1 MTLLPRS
8 LYGRLLAVLLGGLV
22 IAQLASLAVY
32 WQDRGEFVQRAMG
45 MRSVQR
51 IADITRLLDGM
62 TPQERSKVIGVINSP
77 ALRVS
82 LDLAPIAAQEQD
94 EDRARQAAAFRS
106 VLTRILGASYDISV
120 HITDGPTIRGTGPG
134 SGYGMGM
141 GGAGRGPGS
150 PPYPGMGP
158 GFGPGM
164 GPGVGSGMGPFGPS
178 FVVQSRLTDG
188 TLVTF
193 DARQPADASSW
204 PYRLL
209 LSLAILSIAVIA
221 LTLLAARWVT
231 RPLKTLAAAA
241 ERLGEDIDQP
251 PLDESGPL
259 EVSRAAH
266 AFNQM
271 QQRLAK
277 FIHDRT
283 RVFAAM
289 SHDLKTPITRLR
301 LRAELLDDAALRE
314 KFEQDL
320 LEMEHMVKAT
330 LDFMRGLEETEPVQA
345 LDVMALL
352 HTLQEQSG
360 EMHQEVRITGAV
372 AGPYPGRLQALKRCL
387 GNLVDNALQYG
398 GSATVAVED
407 APHEL
412 RIHVRDRGPG
422 IPEAQLE
429 LAFDPFYRIEASR
442 SRSTGGT
449 GLGLTIARSIA
460 RAHGGDVALRNL
472 PQGGLEATVTLPR
485 KAAPREPRSD
495 AGRATR
501 AARRGYAA

>member
-1 MTLLPRS
+1 MTISRWLPRS
-8 LYGRLLAVLLGGLV
+8 LYSRLVLVLLGGLV
-22 IAQLASLAVY
+22 IAQVASLAVY
-32 WQDRGEFVQRAMG
+32 WQDRGEFMQRAMG

-62 TPQERSKVIGVINSP
+62 TPAERTRIVAVINSP
-77 ALRVS
+77 PLRVS
-82 LDLAPIAAQEQD
+82 LDLPALQPVN
-94 EDRARQAAAFRS
+94 DRDPDRTQQAAAYTAA
-106 VLTRILGASYDISV
+106 LTRQLGNAYPVVVQVS
-120 HITDGPTIRGTGPG
+120 DGPVVRGPG
-134 SGYGMGM
+134 PGYGMGM
-141 GGAGRGPGS
+141 AMGPGQGPGAGGP
-150 PPYPGMGP
+150 YHGMGP
-158 GFGPGM
+158 GYGAM
-164 GPGVGSGMGPFGPS
+164 GPAFL
-178 FVVQSRLTDG
+178 VQTRLTDG
-188 TLVTF
+188 ALVTF

-209 LSLAILSIAVIA
+209 LSLAILSVAVIA

-231 RPLKTLAAAA
+231 RPLKTLASAA
-241 ERLGEDIDQP
+241 ERLGEDVDQP
-251 PLDESGPL
+251 PLDETGPL

-271 QQRLAK
+271 QQHLAK

-283 RVFAAM
+283 RIFAAM

-301 LRAELLDDAALRE
+301 LRAELLNDAAVRE

-330 LDFMRGLEETEPVQA
+330 LDFMRGLEHTEPVQP

-360 EMHQEVRITGAV
+360 EVHGDVAIEGA
-372 AGPYPGRLQALKRCL
+372 AAAPYPGRVQALKRCL

-398 GSATVAVED
+398 GSGTITVED
-407 APHEL
+407 SHSQL
-412 RIHVRDRGPG
+412 RIRIRDRGPG
-422 IPEAQLE
+422 IPDAQLE

-460 RAHGGDVALRNL
+460 RAHGGDVTLRNL
-472 PQGGLEATVTLPR
+472 PSGGLEALVILPR
-485 KAAPREPRSD
+485 RAGSAPQ
-495 AGRATR
+495 
-501 AARRGYAA
+501 

>member
-1 MTLLPRS
+1 MTISRWLPRS
-8 LYGRLLAVLLGGLV
+8 LYSRVLLVLLGGLV
-22 IAQLASLAVY
+22 IAQVASLAVY
-32 WQDRGEFVQRAMG
+32 WQDRGEFMQRAMG

-62 TPQERSKVIGVINSP
+62 TPAERGRIVSIITSP
-77 ALRVS
+77 PLRVS
-82 LDLAPIAAQEQD
+82 LDTPALQPVNERDPERAQEASAYATAL
-94 EDRARQAAAFRS
+94 ARQ
-106 VLTRILGASYDISV
+106 LGSAYPIVVQVSDAPV
-120 HITDGPTIRGTGPG
+120 ARGAGP
-134 SGYGMGM
+134 GYGMAMGM
-141 GGAGRGPGS
+141 MGRGPGLAA
-150 PPYPGMGP
+150 PYPGMGP
-158 GFGPGM
+158 GYGAM
-164 GPGVGSGMGPFGPS
+164 GPAFM
-178 FVVQSRLTDG
+178 VQAQLTDG
-188 TLVTF
+188 SLVTF
-193 DARQPADASSW
+193 DARQPADASSG

-221 LTLLAARWVT
+221 LTLIAASWVT
-231 RPLKTLAAAA
+231 RPLKTLASAA

-251 PLDESGPL
+251 PLDETGPL

-266 AFNQM
+266 AFNEM
-271 QQRLAK
+271 QRRLAK

-283 RVFAAM
+283 RIFAAM

-301 LRAELLDDAALRE
+301 LRAELLNDATLRE

-330 LDFMRGLEETEPVQA
+330 LDFMRGLEQTEPVQP

-360 EMHQEVRITGAV
+360 ELHGEVTIEGSA
-372 AGPYPGRLQALKRCL
+372 AAPYPGRVQALKRCL

-398 GSATVAVED
+398 GSATMTVED
-407 APHEL
+407 SPREL
-412 RIHVRDRGPG
+412 RIRICDRGPG
-422 IPEAQLE
+422 IPDGQLE

-460 RAHGGDVALRNL
+460 RAHGGDVTLRNL
-472 PQGGLEATVTLPR
+472 ASGGLEALVTLPR
-485 KAAPREPRSD
+485 AQTS
-495 AGRATR
+495 T
-501 AARRGYAA
+501 AR

>member
-1 MTLLPRS
+1 MSRWLPRS
-8 LYGRLLAVLLGGLV
+8 LYSRLVAVLLGGLV

-32 WQDRGEFVQRAMG
+32 WQDRDEFMQRTMG

-51 IADITRLLDGM
+51 VADATRLLDGM
-62 TPQERSKVIGVINSP
+62 TSAERARVIGVINSP

-82 LDLAPIAAQEQD
+82 LELPAFAAAKE
-94 EDRARQAAAFRS
+94 EDTERARMASAYAAA
-106 VLTRILGASYDISV
+106 LTRQLGPQYQVAVQVSD
-120 HITDGPTIRGTGPG
+120 TPTLREPG
-134 SGYGMGM
+134 AGFGMGM
-141 GGAGRGPGS
+141 MGQGMRTGAGRGPGAGG
-150 PPYPGMGP
+150 PYPGMGH
-158 GFGPGM
+158 GFGGL
-164 GPGVGSGMGPFGPS
+164 GTS
-178 FVVQSRLTDG
+178 FVVQAKLGDG
-188 TLVTF
+188 TIVTF
-193 DARQPADASSW
+193 DTRQPSDTTSW
-204 PYRLL
+204 PYRLV
-209 LSLAILSIAVIA
+209 LSLGILSIAVIA

-241 ERLGEDIDQP
+241 ARLGEDIDQP

-271 QQRLAK
+271 QRRLAK

-283 RVFAAM
+283 RIFAAM

-301 LRAELLDDAALRE
+301 LRAELLDDPALRE

-320 LEMEHMVKAT
+320 VEMEQMVKAT
-330 LDFMRGLEETEPVQA
+330 LDFMRGLEETEPVQL

-352 HTLQEQSG
+352 QTLQEQSG
-360 EMHQEVRITGAV
+360 EIHGDVRIEGGPA
-372 AGPYPGRLQALKRCL
+372 APYPARLQALKRCL

-398 GSATVAVED
+398 GSATLVVED
-407 APHEL
+407 APREL
-412 RIHVRDRGPG
+412 RIRVRDRGPG

-429 LAFDPFYRIEASR
+429 LAFDPFYRLEASR

-460 RAHGGDVALRNL
+460 RAHSGEVTLRNM
-472 PQGGLEATVTLPR
+472 PEGGLEATVTLPR
-485 KAAPREPRSD
+485 TARQGDGVRSKA
-495 AGRATR
+495 
-501 AARRGYAA
+501 

>member
-1 MTLLPRS
+1 
-8 LYGRLLAVLLGGLV
+8 
-22 IAQLASLAVY
+22 VY
-32 WQDRGEFVQRAMG
+32 WQDRGEFMQRAMG

-62 TPQERSKVIGVINSP
+62 TPAERSRIVAIINSP

-82 LDLAPIAAQEQD
+82 LDLPALQPVDERDPERAQ
-94 EDRARQAAAFRS
+94 QAAAYTAA
-106 VLTRILGASYDISV
+106 LTRQLGNTYPVVVQVS
-120 HITDGPTIRGTGPG
+120 DGPVVRGPG
-134 SGYGMGM
+134 PGYGMGM
-141 GGAGRGPGS
+141 AMGPGRGPGAG
-150 PPYPGMGP
+150 PGYGPMGP
-158 GFGPGM
+158 A
-164 GPGVGSGMGPFGPS
+164 
-178 FVVQSRLTDG
+178 FVVQTRLADG
-188 TLVTF
+188 ELVTF
-193 DARQPADASSW
+193 DARQPADAAGG

-209 LSLAILSIAVIA
+209 LSLGILSITVIA

-231 RPLKTLAAAA
+231 RPLKTLASAA
-241 ERLGEDIDQP
+241 ERLGEDINQP
-251 PLDESGPL
+251 PLDETGPL

-283 RVFAAM
+283 RIFAAM

-301 LRAELLDDAALRE
+301 LRAELLDDPAVRE

-330 LDFMRGLEETEPVQA
+330 LDFMRGLEQTEPVQP

-360 EMHQEVRITGAV
+360 EVHGEVAIEGA
-372 AGPYPGRLQALKRCL
+372 APAPYPGKLRALKRCL

-398 GSATVAVED
+398 GSATITVDD
-407 APHEL
+407 APSEL
-412 RIHVRDRGPG
+412 RIRISDRGPG
-422 IPEAQLE
+422 IPDAQLE

-460 RAHGGDVALRNL
+460 RAHGGDVTLRNL
-472 PQGGLEATVTLPR
+472 PSGGLEALVTLPR
-485 KAAPREPRSD
+485 P
-495 AGRATR
+495 ATSASR
-501 AARRGYAA
+501 

>member
-1 MTLLPRS
+1 MSRWLPRS
-8 LYGRLLAVLLGGLV
+8 LYSRLVAVLLGGLV

-32 WQDRGEFVQRAMG
+32 WQDRDEFVQRAMG

-51 IADITRLLDGM
+51 VVDITRLLDGM
-62 TPQERSKVIGVINSP
+62 TLAERARVIGVINSP

-82 LDLAPIAAQEQD
+82 LELPAFAPARE
-94 EDRARQAAAFRS
+94 EDTERARMASAYATA
-106 VLTRILGASYDISV
+106 LTRQLGPQYQVAVQVSD
-120 HITDGPTIRGTGPG
+120 TPTIRGPG
-134 SGYGMGM
+134 AGFGMMGQGMGP
-141 GGAGRGPGS
+141 GAGRGPGAGG
-150 PPYPGMGP
+150 PYPGMGP
-158 GFGPGM
+158 GLGGL
-164 GPGVGSGMGPFGPS
+164 GTS
-178 FVVQSRLTDG
+178 FVVQAKLGDG
-188 TLVTF
+188 SIVTF
-193 DARQPADASSW
+193 DTRQPSDTTSW
-204 PYRLL
+204 PYRLV
-209 LSLAILSIAVIA
+209 LSLGILSIAVIA

-241 ERLGEDIDQP
+241 ARLGEDIDQP

-283 RVFAAM
+283 RIFSAM

-301 LRAELLDDAALRE
+301 LRAELLDDPALRE

-320 LEMEHMVKAT
+320 VEMEQMVKAT
-330 LDFMRGLEETEPVQA
+330 LDFMRGLEQTEPVQP

-352 HTLQEQSG
+352 QTLQEQSG
-360 EMHQEVRITGAV
+360 EIHGDVRIEGKA
-372 AGPYPGRLQALKRCL
+372 AAPYPARLQALKRCL

-398 GSATVAVED
+398 GSATIVVDDE
-407 APHEL
+407 PREL
-412 RIHVRDRGPG
+412 RIRVRDRGPG

-429 LAFDPFYRIEASR
+429 LAFDPFYRLEASR

-460 RAHGGDVALRNL
+460 RAHGGEVTLRNM
-472 PQGGLEATVTLPR
+472 PEGGLEATVRLPR
-485 KAAPREPRSD
+485 T
-495 AGRATR
+495 G
-501 AARRGYAA
+501 